1 MLYMKNLIQKLENI
15 ILSSDARFTYKDS
28 NLQREVAYSSNDAT
42 SFCVAC
48 HAHQFRKD
56 GEPYFLHPVRVA
68 AYSSIYIQG
77 YNDLLVRNIA
87 LLHDVIEDTDVTE
100 HEIEERF
107 GSFVSE
113 HVVELTNVF
122 TKDAYP
128 DLNRKVRKERE
139 LDRLEQCSS
148 LTKQIKLLDRSDNM
162 TSAQIAKNVKYLDE
176 SKDMLDRLGGINPDI
191 DELLISKIRKY
202 DGIKS

>member
-1 MLYMKNLIQKLENI
+1 MLYMKNLIQKLENVI
-15 ILSSDARFTYKDS
+15 MSSDARFNYKGS
-28 NLQREVAYSSNDAT
+28 NLQREVNYLSNDAT
-42 SFCVAC
+42 SFCIAC
-48 HAHQFRKD
+48 HASQFRKD
-56 GEPYFLHPVRVA
+56 GEPYFLHPIRVA
-68 AYSSIYIQG
+68 AYSSIYIKG

-107 GSFVSE
+107 GDFVCE
-113 HVVELTNVF
+113 HVLELTNIY
-122 TKDAYP
+122 TKKSYP
-128 DLNRKVRKERE
+128 DLNRKIRKEKE

-148 LTKQIKLLDRSDNM
+148 LAKQIKLLDRADNI

-176 SKDMLDRLGGINPDI
+176 SKDMLDRLGGINSDI

-202 DGIKS
+202 SEI